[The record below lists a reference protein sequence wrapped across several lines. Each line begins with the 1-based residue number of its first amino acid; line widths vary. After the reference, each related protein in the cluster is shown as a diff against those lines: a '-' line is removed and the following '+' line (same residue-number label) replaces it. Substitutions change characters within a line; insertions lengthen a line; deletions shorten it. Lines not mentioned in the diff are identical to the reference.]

1 MGHPKCL
8 GRAIGRTVCTCTCRI
23 VIGRMPSS
31 ESRLKR
37 YHMTTFRKTM
47 DDSLEALGKVGLAR
61 DEVKTLNP
69 AVATGDNNGEGG
81 SRREGQKFRR
91 EKMKEVRNNICANGS
106 PTKRGSQ
113 EEGRTP
119 ALEGSAGSGGDR
131 LFYGYAW

>member
-1 MGHPKCL
+1 
-8 GRAIGRTVCTCTCRI
+8 
-23 VIGRMPSS
+23 
-31 ESRLKR
+31 
-37 YHMTTFRKTM
+37 M

-91 EKMKEVRNNICANGS
+91 EKLKEVRNCNCANGS
-106 PTKRGSQ
+106 PTERGAQ

-119 ALEGSAGSGGDR
+119 ALEGSAGGGGDR
-131 LFYGYAW
+131 LLYGVHLAVVIREVARLGEELLSAALMRDVG

>member
-1 MGHPKCL
+1 
-8 GRAIGRTVCTCTCRI
+8 
-23 VIGRMPSS
+23 
-31 ESRLKR
+31 
-37 YHMTTFRKTM
+37 MTTFRKTM

-69 AVATGDNNGEGG
+69 AVATGDDNGEGG

-119 ALEGSAGSGGDR
+119 ALEGSAGGGGDR
-131 LFYGYAW
+131 AYK